1 MEITHMRHFQ
11 PSFSAQQKRE
21 RLRSFVDGP
30 RGQSLLYR
38 GSHVMSPPKRQ
49 DNLAAGL
56 ASMDDPGIGVAIL
69 SVDTR
74 RRDLPSASPADFKSA
89 GYPGETAMA
98 ATKLALAGVLAD
110 YPDVK
115 IICSHLARRWFAV
128 VAVSVTL
135 AAPIRPVTTCI
146 VATLIPRALMV
157 LR

>member
-1 MEITHMRHFQ
+1 MTSYALAVALGEVDELVGRQHGDEAKPRWMLSTDR
-11 PSFSAQQKRE
+11 RE
-21 RLRSFVDGP
+21 TIVD
-30 RGQSLLYR
+30 
-38 GSHVMSPPKRQ
+38 
-49 DNLAAGL
+49 
-56 ASMDDPGIGVAIL
+56 
-69 SVDTR
+69 DTR
-74 RRDLPSASPADFKSA
+74 RRDLPSASPADVKSA

-146 VATLIPRALMV
+146 VATLIPRVLMV